1 MAETGAVTNE
11 QAIQAEAA
19 ELTLAPAKGRIDISD
34 APYFAD
40 YAQNQLG
47 DVITGQG
54 ADHLRIYTSVD
65 MDLQRA
71 AYAAVTKQLA
81 LLDKIEKKR
90 VPEGTVQAALVAMNA
105 HTGEIVAMVGGRD
118 YSQSQFNR
126 VEALRQ
132 PGSALKPFVYA
143 TALNTAY
150 DPVPRVITPAT
161 TFKDQPK
168 TFTY

>member
-1 MAETGAVTNE
+1 MTATSAITPD
-11 QAIQAEAA
+11 QARQAESVD
-19 ELTLAPAKGRIDISD
+19 LTLAPAKGRIDISD

-90 VPEGTVQAALVAMNA
+90 FPEGTVQAALVPINA
-105 HTGEIVAMVGGRD
+105 PTAEIVAMFTCPH
-118 YSQSQFNR
+118 YSNNQ
-126 VEALRQ
+126 L
-132 PGSALKPFVYA
+132 
-143 TALNTAY
+143 
-150 DPVPRVITPAT
+150 TP
-161 TFKDQPK
+161 P
-168 TFTY
+168 